1 MDVSIRRVRPY
12 LSLSERFDVFLQER
26 AGLVLALTFF
36 GLYFYI
42 GLITLTLLQA
52 IIMSICTSALIFF
65 CLNTMT
71 ILGDVHPVG
80 KKHCETFGEV
90 MKVYAL
96 ILALVMLLSAS
107 MFLGFGIMEGL
118 SSLYVW
124 AMV

>member
-12 LSLSERFDVFLQER
+12 LSLSERFDAFLEER
-26 AGLVLALTFF
+26 AGLVLALAFF

-42 GLITLTLLQA
+42 GLITLTLMQA
-52 IIMSICTSALIFF
+52 IIMSICTSVLIFF

-71 ILGDVHPVG
+71 ILGNVHPVG
-80 KKHCETFGEV
+80 KKHCETIGEV

-96 ILALVMLLSAS
+96 ILVLVMLLSAS
-107 MFLGFGIMEGL
+107 MFLGYGIMEGL